1 MTNADYRERWRVDA
15 MGCLWDIGFAFAKG
29 VVEPLRAGFAQ
40 NATDAKA
47 RFDLNEQNR

>member
-1 MTNADYRERWRVDA
+1 MDVDA
-15 MGCLWDIGFAFAKG
+15 MGVAEAFGFAFAQG

>member
-1 MTNADYRERWRVDA
+1 